1 MTDQS
6 IERKL
11 YSEHVID
18 NRRVSM
24 VDALKYLLKQEEFK
38 TLDVAVGYFYIS
50 GLLLLKDEFAD
61 FMDRRNGHFRILMG
75 NETNG
80 ATVNIL
86 DGSNYRNY
94 AELIASKSK
103 HDTQDISDKEFLG
116 KIAEWIDTGRIE
128 VKVYTGQANYFH
140 AKSYL
145 FASTLNSDRGTA
157 IVGSSN
163 FSKAGLQGNTEL
175 NVLTQDGFFAL
186 HNWYNDLWLSKDEVT
201 DFSPDL
207 IKIVKSSG
215 AKQAVQEY
223 VPAKE
228 TYYNFANMY
237 GHPYSELDP
246 SQDWVKELF
255 QHQRS
260 GVISIKEKLDSLD
273 AAVLSDGV
281 GLGKTRTAAGVIRLY
296 LASETVNHIL
306 VVADTKI
313 KKQWKDEL
321 LAVGVK
327 PDAYQFISRQKLV
340 ELPEKQLREANYTL
354 VVIDEAHLGFK
365 NNNTKAYRKVAMMK
379 QANPKMKGLMMTATP
394 WNNQR
399 EDVINIGSLF
409 LNIDAI
415 PNDRLYKQYFLLSPN
430 VVSNKVVKRL
440 AADDEAFGEFWND
453 IYLQRTR
460 KTYGGQGARFPHRNF
475 PSVDIQYEPRKNQIF
490 ADNFQIIEQL
500 KFPYQDP
507 IKYIDSSK
515 EQLGAKQLKMML
527 LKRADSSWEAFA
539 NSLQHIVDKLERL
552 KSLHLD
558 QFAQL
563 KGHSLLEHYKAYL
576 GMAYHLTEYQFK
588 NIGAFD
594 ALDEP
599 QSAAIDDDQSLKAKI
614 RQRQYLEKITA
625 QIESVKLPKAK
636 KAIAQMTADCD
647 RDLATLKP
655 LISNLKAAYSKIDE
669 KVDKII
675 QCVDEEHK
683 KGHKILLISQ
693 FADTVHYYYQR
704 LYQHYNSPKVTF
716 PMGMITGGI
725 NNSDGEANAK
735 LNQKNSSKDDVLAH
749 FSPISKKRPELIK
762 TGQTIDLVVGTD
774 TISTGQNLQDAVTL
788 MNIDLPYNPMTLEQR
803 IGRIDRPL
811 PENSDKGQI
820 YIYTFPIYES
830 INSQLKML
838 KRLGNKMAGVLN
850 DTEFDN
856 VVLPQYENYLKAS
869 QAKKHNAVKAMLDQ
883 TENQLMNHISFTSE
897 KHSEAYQTANRRMYN
912 FKVNQLKPLKHPL
925 LPIYSFSSDSG
936 QCSVV
941 VMEINYNDVN
951 GAPISRERVLV
962 NADKGEEIGI
972 IDAEK
977 NLNEAISYDWHNSQA
992 LSTSVA
998 ASKVQSIQKGLG
1010 HIKKQLVERLNKQRK
1025 FFDENSRSLTNSTAL
1040 RAAKNL
1046 RESTT
1051 KDQDMVLQK
1060 LQSVNVD
1067 PSQLRYIIQYIQ
1079 TIDKDDDLFPIV
1091 KEIAGNADVFWMNI
1105 KDYIEFFDPD
1115 QIKEME
1121 RVGKDIKQ
1129 ADQRKADLNQTH
1141 YRVLTGNL
1149 VIPKKREGVKNDNN
1163 EG

>member
-1 MTDQS
+1 MNNQS
-6 IERKL
+6 IEHKL

-50 GLLLLKDEFAD
+50 GLLLLKDEFTD

-86 DGSNYRNY
+86 DGFNYRNY

-103 HDTQDISDKEFLG
+103 HDTRDISDKEFLG
-116 KIAEWIDTGRIE
+116 KIAEWIDSGRIE

-207 IKIVKSSG
+207 IRIVKSSG

-223 VPAKE
+223 IPVKE

-246 SQDWVKELF
+246 NQGWVKELF

-273 AAVLSDGV
+273 TAVLSDGV

-296 LASETVNHIL
+296 LASETINNIL
-306 VVADTKI
+306 VVADTKL
-313 KKQWKDEL
+313 KGQWQSEL
-321 LAVGVK
+321 KAVGVE
-327 PDAYQFISRQKLV
+327 PSDYHFMSRQKLV
-340 ELPEKQLREANYTL
+340 ELTDKQLQEANYTL
-354 VVIDEAHLGFK
+354 IVIDEAHLGFK

-379 QANPKMKGLMMTATP
+379 QSNPKMKGLMMTATP

-430 VVSNKVVKRL
+430 IVSNKVVKRL
-440 AADDEAFGEFWND
+440 AADDKAFEEFWND

-507 IKYIDSSK
+507 IKYIDDSK
-515 EQLGAKQLKMML
+515 EELGAKQLKMML
-527 LKRADSSWEAFA
+527 LKRADSSWKAFA

-552 KSLHLD
+552 KRLHLD

-563 KGHSLLEHYKAYL
+563 KGHGLLEHYKAYL
-576 GMAYHLTEYQFK
+576 GAAYHLTEYQFK

-594 ALDEP
+594 ALDES
-599 QSAAIDDDQSLKAKI
+599 QNAASGDDQSLRTKV
-614 RQRQYLEKITA
+614 RQQQYLEKITA
-625 QIESVKLPKAK
+625 QVEDIKLPQAK

-647 RDLATLKP
+647 RDLATLKS
-655 LISNLKAAYSKIDE
+655 LISNLKVAYSKIDE

-675 QCVDEEHK
+675 QCVNEEHQ
-683 KGHKILLISQ
+683 KGNKILLISQ
-693 FADTVHYYYQR
+693 FADTVRYYYQR
-704 LYQHYNSPKVTF
+704 LYQHYNGSKATF

-725 NNSDGEANAK
+725 NNGDGEANAK
-735 LNQKNSSKDDVLAH
+735 LNQKNSTKSDVLAC
-749 FSPISKKRPELIK
+749 FSPVSKKRPDLIK
-762 TGQTIDLVVGTD
+762 EGKTIDLVVGTD

-811 PENSDKGQI
+811 PKYSDKDQI

-838 KRLGNKMAGVLN
+838 KRLGNKMAGILN

-856 VVLPQYENYLKAS
+856 VVLPQYESYLKAS
-869 QAKKHNAVKAMLDQ
+869 QAKKHGAVKTMLDQ
-883 TENQLMNHISFTSE
+883 TEKQLMNHTNFTSE
-897 KHSEAYQTANRRMYN
+897 KHSEAYQMANRRMYN
-912 FKVNQLKPLKHPL
+912 FKVNQLKPQKHPL
-925 LPIYSFSSDSG
+925 LPTYSFSDNSD

-941 VMEINYNDVN
+941 VMEINYKDVN
-951 GAPISRERVLV
+951 GAPISRERILV
-962 NADKGEEIGI
+962 NADKGEKIGI
-972 IDAEK
+972 IAAEK
-977 NLNEAISYDWHNSQA
+977 NLNEAISHDLHNSQT
-992 LSTSVA
+992 LSISVA
-998 ASKVQSIQKGLG
+998 STKAQSIQEGLEQV
-1010 HIKKQLVERLNKQRK
+1010 KKRLVERFNKQRK
-1025 FFDENSRSLTNSTAL
+1025 FFDENSRSLTNSTAI

-1046 RESTT
+1046 HESA
-1051 KDQDMVLQK
+1051 DNNRDMVLQK
-1060 LQSVNVD
+1060 LKSVNVD
-1067 PSQLRYIIQYIQ
+1067 PGQLKYIIQYIQ
-1079 TIDKDDDLFPIV
+1079 TIDKDDDLFPRV

-1105 KDYIEFFDPD
+1105 KGNIELFNPD

-1121 RVGKDIKQ
+1121 RVGKNIKRV
-1129 ADQRKADLNQTH
+1129 DQRKADLNQTD

-1149 VIPKKREGVKNDNN
+1149 VIPYK
-1163 EG
+1163 